1 MWTWLILL
9 IVVGALMA
17 FGLFFWGLRV
27 ALFLGFNS
35 VVGFFALYAFKAF
48 IWNQPGNELVINFW
62 SVLLTALFGIFG
74 LIIVLLLHFVHV
86 AF

>member
-1 MWTWLILL
+1 MWPMIVILL
-9 IVVGALMA
+9 IIVVALMA

-48 IWNQPGNELVINFW
+48 IWPELVINFW